1 MPTSNKQRKPRS
13 PVKLK
18 PITDERKLVSR
29 KEAAR
34 ILGFHPDSL
43 KKLEDHHGGPL
54 KVIRADRAD
63 RQCVL
68 SARPNLRT
76 DSLKQNQ
83 NEKAHRG
90 SQP

>member
-54 KVIRADRAD
+54 KVIRLTGPTGNVFYRLDQIYALTA
-63 RQCVL
+63 
-68 SARPNLRT
+68 
-76 DSLKQNQ
+76 
-83 NEKAHRG
+83 
-90 SQP
+90 